1 MIFADKSKPD
11 NPVRAYV
18 LAQAS
23 SGRLRIGDKLP
34 TEREMASRFK
44 CTRNAVR
51 KALAILEAE
60 GTLVRRV
67 GSGTFLAAPRGGRP
81 DASPA
86 QIMQARLILEPELAA
101 TAVVQAT
108 AADLA
113 YLDECLRKGKNARN
127 LDEFEAADAAFHM
140 GVAKA
145 TRNELLVRS
154 LDLMEQARDM
164 EEWRRLKTSR
174 HDARPARRRDAQREH
189 EGIVAAIR
197 RRDPNLARRLM
208 ASHLAAVRRNLLGT

>member
-1 MIFADKSKPD
+1 MISIERSRPE
-11 NPVRAYV
+11 NPVRAFL

-23 SGRLRIGDKLP
+23 SGRMRIGDKLP

-44 CTRNAVR
+44 CTRGAIR
-51 KALAILEAE
+51 KVLAILEAE
-60 GTLVRRV
+60 GAVVRRV
-67 GSGTFLAAPRGGRP
+67 GAGTFLAASNGGRP

-86 QIMQARLILEPELAA
+86 QVMQARLILEPELAA

-127 LDEFEAADAAFHM
+127 LDEFEIADAEFHM
-140 GVAKA
+140 AVAKA

-164 EEWRRLKTSR
+164 EEWRRLKASR
-174 HDARPARRRDAQREH
+174 HDARPARRADAQKEH

-197 RRDPNLARRLM
+197 RRDPTLARQLM